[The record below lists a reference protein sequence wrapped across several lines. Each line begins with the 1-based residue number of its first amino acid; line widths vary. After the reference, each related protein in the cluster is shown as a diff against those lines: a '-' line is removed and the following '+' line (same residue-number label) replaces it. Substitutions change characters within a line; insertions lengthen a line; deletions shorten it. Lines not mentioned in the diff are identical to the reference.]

1 LKKILLLIPQNVLP
15 VTDGGKAAIYN
26 LMSLLAK
33 ENHVKALIF
42 TDLQDVCDINK
53 YQNLNVEPYFFAV
66 NKKDTFI
73 TIISNIFYNLPF
85 KFKKYYSRKHQQ
97 TINQLCTAWQPNII
111 ICNHAHLAAYCTV
124 IKKLLPTTKFI
135 LREYNIEYLLVYQF
149 YKLSKN
155 PLAKLI
161 AYWQYK
167 KTKAVEVSSWNFF
180 DKILFISDTDFE
192 LVPKNI
198 IHEKGM
204 VLYESSNVVE
214 HTINLNNKK
223 PYFLFT
229 GKVSVLQNKQN
240 LENFIFNI
248 WIPWKNKYENKDFE
262 LWITGTPQNE
272 FQQTIKISDTELL
285 KYKIVIKGF
294 IDNLTDVVNN
304 AYFFLS
310 PTIIGAGIRIKVI
323 EAICSGCVVFLT
335 TIDLKMVKHF
345 KHLHNVVHYTTVD
358 DFNTNFNLLTTN
370 YQLYTSIQ
378 NNALTTANNYLSKQV
393 FVEQLSLVLE

>member
-1 LKKILLLIPQNVLP
+1 MP

-26 LMSLLAK
+26 LITSLAK
-33 ENHVKALIF
+33 HNQIKAFIF
-42 TDLQDVCDINK
+42 TDLQEPYDVKK
-53 YQNLNVEPYFFAV
+53 YQNLNIDPYFLIV

-73 TIISNIFYNLPF
+73 NILSNIFYKLPF
-85 KFKKYYSRKHQQ
+85 KFKKYYSKKHQH

-167 KTKAVEVSSWNFF
+167 KTKAVEEDCWNFF

-192 LVPKNI
+192 MVPDNI
-198 IHEKGM
+198 KHDKGM
-204 VLYESSNVVE
+204 VLYESTNIIE
-214 HTINLNNKK
+214 TKINSNNKK

-229 GKVSVLQNKQN
+229 GKISVLQNKKN

-248 WIPWKNKYENKDFE
+248 WIPWKNKYENEDFE

-335 TIDLKMVKHF
+335 SIDLTMVKHF
-345 KHLHNVVHYTTVD
+345 KHLNNVIHYTTVD
-358 DFNTNFNLLTTN
+358 DFNTNFNLLTN
-370 YQLYTSIQ
+370 NHQLYTSIQ
-378 NNALTTANNYLSKQV
+378 KRALTTAKQFLSKQV
-393 FVEQLSLVLE
+393 FTEQLSLVLE